1 MKKLQY
7 TYICLAL
14 FIAGCGG
21 SGGGANNQPSNT
33 PNLSGTAAVGAA
45 ITDAAVTAK
54 CKDGSGFRATVA
66 TDKENGTWSGNVG
79 SDSFPCV
86 VTVTGGKPEVTLRSY
101 ATKSGTL
108 NITPLTDLA
117 LVIQHKD
124 ADFSW
129 VDDTK
134 LWPSESEVT
143 TTTNDLLAALKSKN
157 YFIPD
162 GNPFTTPFAIGD
174 DWDIVLDDLGAA
186 ADDYAALA
194 ELMKDGDYDKLPSNP
209 NLRLIGD
216 GAALADKAGAT
227 GTFDGKTYTFTESTV
242 WTESPLT
249 NSGGFIAT
257 GTTIDSLWKIDRL
270 IRKKDMIGKPQNCG
284 TEPASSVSI
293 GLQLPSSG
301 LYAATPD
308 VSSCT
313 VILTEVS
320 EADSS
325 FKAKFAAKLRNV
337 SGDGATVL
345 DGYVVHKEV
354 SEPEPTP
361 SDVPATFT
369 VGSATETY
377 DRVSCVPQDNP
388 TKMMVVTLSDTVLGD
403 TQIVL
408 SFMGS
413 NAPENGTQYTSTSS
427 RPGPSSTGFKLH
439 IQGFVLKYSWG
450 LFYTGDSADNVASY
464 VVKDGVRKFT
474 GANIPTGDNKI
485 SFDITCPEE
494 T

>member
-7 TYICLAL
+7 TSICLAL

-33 PNLSGTAAVGAA
+33 PNLSGTAAVGVAIKAA
-45 ITDAAVTAK
+45 EVTAK
-54 CKDGSGFRATVA
+54 CKDGSGFVA
-66 TDKENGTWSGNVG
+66 TTTTDMAGKWSGKVG
-79 SDSFPCV
+79 SGSFPCV
-86 VTVTGGKPEVTLRSY
+86 VTVTGGDPEITLRSY

-117 LVIQHKD
+117 LIIQHKD

-157 YFIPD
+157 YAIPD
-162 GNPFTTPFAIGD
+162 GSPFTTPFVIGD

-186 ADDYAALA
+186 AADYAALVQ
-194 ELMKDGDYDKLPSNP
+194 LIKDGDYGKLPTNP

-227 GTFDGKTYTFTESTV
+227 GTFGDETYTFTESTI
-242 WTESPLT
+242 WTENPLT

-257 GTTIDSLWKIDRL
+257 GTTSDSFWKIDRL

-284 TEPASSVSI
+284 TDPANSVSI
-293 GLQLPSSG
+293 GLQLPTSG

-320 EADSS
+320 ETDSS

-337 SGDGATVL
+337 SGEGATVL
-345 DGYVVHKEV
+345 DGYVIHKEV

-388 TKMMVVTLSDTVLGD
+388 TEMMVVTLSDTVLGD

-413 NAPENGTQYTSTSS
+413 KSPDNDTQYISTKD
-427 RPGPSSTGFKLH
+427 RPGPGSTGSKLH
-439 IQGFVLKYSWG
+439 IQGFVLRYSWG
-450 LFYTGDSADNVASY
+450 LFYTGDSVGNVANH

-474 GANIPTGDNKI
+474 GANIPTGDKKI
-485 SFDITCPEE
+485 SFDITCPAEI
-494 T
+494 